1 MSTNTPQITKE
12 HEKRIPEFLDRFRK
26 IGLDTSPTDKLK
38 AEIAVTQLF
47 AEINKQP
54 GYENKLPVP
63 TKFIH
68 FANPFDAAAFAARL
82 ALPENV
88 RFAEAA
94 QNLST
99 LKEYENAMHP
109 KMPTRE
115 QVKDQAS
122 KASYGSFESYWVA
135 FYSFINNVV
144 AKQKNPLVDR
154 VEDVVK
160 ECGIYWGF
168 KNPEGT
174 QCVIVM
180 SEKPVEIHI
189 KDEKLHNADG
199 MAIRYSDG
207 AGFYCI
213 EGTPYRTLLEM
224 KMNDYFKGDK
234 Q

>member
-1 MSTNTPQITKE
+1 MSNSPQLTKAQE
-12 HEKRIPEFLDRFRK
+12 AQIPKYLSRFRA

-38 AEIAVTQLF
+38 AEIAVTELF

-63 TKFIH
+63 TQFKW
-68 FANPFDAAAFAARL
+68 FANPFDAAEFAARI

-88 RFAEAA
+88 RYAETGV
-94 QNLST
+94 L
-99 LKEYENAMHP
+99 HP
-109 KMPTRE
+109 KLPTRE

-135 FYSFINNVV
+135 FYSFVNECV
-144 AKQKNPLVDR
+144 AKKKNPLVDR
-154 VEDVVK
+154 VVDVVQN
-160 ECGIYWGF
+160 CGVYWGF

-180 SEKPVEIHI
+180 SEKPAEIHV
-189 KDEKLHNADG
+189 KDDKLHNDDD
-199 MAIRYSDG
+199 MAIKYPDG

-213 EGTPYRTLLEM
+213 EGTPFRTRLEKDM
-224 KMNDYFKGDK
+224 EKKFGKKGA
-234 Q
+234 